1 MQDSFKSVIDPSK
14 SVLIL
19 LPTKPYLDQVAAG
32 LALYLA
38 IRQDKEV
45 AISSPSPMIVE
56 FNRLVGVNK
65 INQELGNKNLII
77 KFSDYK
83 ASDIERVSYDIDNGE
98 FRLSVIPKPGV
109 SAPLKEQAQISYSGI
124 SADTAI
130 LVGGVNDTHFPV
142 LASSDL
148 AGVKLVHIGPRPL
161 SLSSGKSVISLSR
174 PASSCSEL
182 VAGLIKESALK
193 LDSDIA
199 TNLVMGIEEGS
210 NKFSGSEVTAE
221 TFQIFAELMRAGGQ
235 RLDNAPYVQRK
246 SIAGSPVPG
255 RLPQSTEVKRQDSKD
270 APKDWLQPKIYKGTS
285 VS

>member
-1 MQDSFKSVIDPSK
+1 MQDSFKSIIDQCK

-19 LPTKPYLDQVAAG
+19 LPTKPYFDQVAAG

-38 IRQDKEV
+38 IRQDKEA

-65 INQELGNKNLII
+65 ITQELGNKNLII

-83 ASDIERVSYDIDNGE
+83 ASDIERVSYDIENSE

-109 SAPLKEQAQISYSGI
+109 SAPLKEQAQLSYSGI

-130 LVGGVNDTHFPV
+130 LVGGLNDTHFSV
-142 LASSDL
+142 LSSSDL
-148 AGVKLVHIGPRPL
+148 AGMKLVHIGPRPL

-182 VAGLIKESALK
+182 VASLIKESALK

-199 TNLVMGIEEGS
+199 TNLVMGIEEGT
-210 NKFSGSEVTAE
+210 NKFSGSEVTSE

-235 RLDNAPYVQRK
+235 RLDHTPYVQRK
-246 SIAGSPVPG
+246 SMTESPVPG
-255 RLPQSTEVKRQDSKD
+255 RISQTTEVKRQDSKD

>member
-1 MQDSFKSVIDPSK
+1 MENSLKSIIDSSK

-19 LPTKPYLDQVAAG
+19 LPTKPYFDQVAAG

-38 IRQDKEV
+38 IRQDKEA
-45 AISSPSPMIVE
+45 AITSPSPMIVE

-65 INQELGNKNLII
+65 ITQELGNKNLII

-83 ASDIERVSYDIDNGE
+83 ASDIERVSYDIENSE

-109 SAPLKEQAQISYSGI
+109 SAPLKEQAQLSYSGI

-142 LASSDL
+142 LSSSDL

-161 SLSSGKSVISLSR
+161 STSPGKSVISLAR
-174 PASSCSEL
+174 PASSVSEL

-210 NKFSGSEVTAE
+210 NKFSSSDVTSE
-221 TFQIFAELMRAGGQ
+221 TFQIFADLMRAGGQ
-235 RLDNAPYVQRK
+235 RLNHAPFVQRK
-246 SIAGSPVPG
+246 SMPGSPPPA
-255 RLPQSTEVKRQDSKD
+255 RFQQATEVKRQDSKD